1 MSLASSAPATTEQ
14 SPGAHQPG
22 QVRLAVTHSLPAV
35 LGVIPMGVAFGVLVA
50 HSGLEWWWATV
61 FATVVFAGSL
71 EFLLIGLVTAMAP
84 LTQVAVTALLV
95 NFRHVFYALSFPMHQ
110 VHGPLAKTYSTFALT
125 DEAWALTTAPEAQS
139 WSRRR
144 ILAIQVTFQVNWV
157 ASVTLGAL
165 GGGLIPDSV
174 VGLEF
179 AVIAFFLV
187 LAIDAVRATRSVPI
201 PLAAVASA
209 LIGHGLFGTQ
219 MLVPALTVFT
229 TFLLI
234 RYALRRG
241 KGDQDV

>member
-1 MSLASSAPATTEQ
+1 MSLKSSVLATTEQ
-14 SPGAHQPG
+14 SPSAHQPG
-22 QVRLAVTHSLPAV
+22 QIRLAVTHSLPAV
-35 LGVIPMGVAFGVLVA
+35 LGVIPMGVAFGVLVT

-61 FATVVFAGSL
+61 FAAVVFAGSL
-71 EFLLIGLVTAMAP
+71 EFLLIGLATAMAP
-84 LTQVAVTALLV
+84 LSQVAVTALLV

-110 VHGPLAKTYSTFALT
+110 VHGPLAKTYSTFTLT

-144 ILAIQVTFQVNWV
+144 ILAIQATFQVNWV
-157 ASVTLGAL
+157 GSVTLGAL
-165 GGGLIPDSV
+165 GGALVPDSV
-174 VGLEF
+174 VGLQF

-201 PLAAVASA
+201 PLAAVVSA

-219 MLVPALTVFT
+219 MLVPALAMFT
-229 TFLLI
+229 GFLLI

-241 KGDQDV
+241 KAGQDV

>member
-1 MSLASSAPATTEQ
+1 
-14 SPGAHQPG
+14 
-22 QVRLAVTHSLPAV
+22 
-35 LGVIPMGVAFGVLVA
+35 
-50 HSGLEWWWATV
+50 
-61 FATVVFAGSL
+61 
-71 EFLLIGLVTAMAP
+71 
-84 LTQVAVTALLV
+84 
-95 NFRHVFYALSFPMHQ
+95 
-110 VHGPLAKTYSTFALT
+110 
-125 DEAWALTTAPEAQS
+125 
-139 WSRRR
+139 
-144 ILAIQVTFQVNWV
+144 VNWI

-174 VGLEF
+174 VGLGF

-219 MLVPALTVFT
+219 MLVPALTMFT
-229 TFLLI
+229 AFLLI